1 MFYNGSMSEQMF
13 VGGASMSQQESM
25 NLVDFIKRFPN
36 EDACRQ
42 YLFEL
47 RWPDGFKCPRCGNG
61 QHYLLA
67 KYHLYQ
73 CTSCNYQASVT
84 AGTVMHKTRVSLL
97 KWFIALFLVATDKR
111 GCAALTVQRHIN
123 VNYKTAWL
131 MLHKARSAMG
141 KRDKN
146 YFLDGIIQLDEA
158 YFGGPKGKQ
167 GRGTEK
173 TVAFVAVSTVMS
185 DEQALIPLFAKI
197 KITEKLSIETATDFV
212 TEAIEPG
219 SRLVTDYFK
228 IYNSMVDKGFNHEQY
243 LSGTLECDEALD
255 WTHILISN
263 VKTFILGTYHGLA
276 EHHLQAYFDE
286 FCYRFNRRQSIGQ
299 LFPRLLNA
307 CASAS
312 AFTWAELTG

>member
-1 MFYNGSMSEQMF
+1 
-13 VGGASMSQQESM
+13 MSQQETL

-36 EDACRQ
+36 EDACRK

-47 RWPDGFKCPRCGNG
+47 RWPEGFKCPRCENS
-61 QHYLLA
+61 QYYHLA

-73 CTSCNYQASVT
+73 CTNCNYQASVT
-84 AGTVMHKTRVSLL
+84 AGTVMHKTKISLF

-111 GCAALTVQRHIN
+111 GCAALTIQRHIE

-141 KRDKN
+141 KRDSN
-146 YFLDGIIQLDEA
+146 YNLEGIVQLDEA
-158 YFGGPKGKQ
+158 YFGAPKGKQ

-173 TVAFVAVSTVMS
+173 TVSFVAVSTAVS
-185 DEQALIPLFAKI
+185 DKQAVIPLFAKI
-197 KITEKLSIETATDFV
+197 KITEKLSLETATDFV
-212 TEAIEPG
+212 TKSIEPG
-219 SRLVTDYFK
+219 SKLVTDCFR
-228 IYNSMVDKGFNHEQY
+228 IYSSMIDKGFSHEQY
-243 LSGTLECDEALD
+243 LSGTPECNKALD

-263 VKTFILGTYHGLA
+263 AKAFILGTYHGLA
-276 EHHLQAYFDE
+276 ERHLQAYFDE
-286 FCYRFNRRQSIGQ
+286 FCYRFNRRQSISQ

-307 CASAS
+307 CMSAP

>member
-1 MFYNGSMSEQMF
+1 
-13 VGGASMSQQESM
+13 MSQQESM
-25 NLVDFIKRFPN
+25 NLVNFIKKFPTEN
-36 EDACRQ
+36 ACRQ
-42 YLFEL
+42 YLFKL
-47 RWPDGFKCPRCGNG
+47 RWPNGFKCPRCGNS
-61 QHYLLA
+61 HYYSLA
-67 KYHLYQ
+67 KYHLFQ

-84 AGTVMHKTRVSLL
+84 AGTVLHKTRVSLL

-111 GCAALTVQRHIN
+111 GCAALTVQRHID

-173 TVAFVAVSTVMS
+173 TVAFVAVSTVIS
-185 DEQALIPLFAKI
+185 DKKALIPLFAKI
-197 KITEKLSIETATDFV
+197 RISDKLSTETATSFV
-212 TEAIEPG
+212 TDAINPG
-219 SRLVTDYFK
+219 SKIVTDYFG
-228 IYNSMVDKGFNHEQY
+228 IYNSMIDNGFNHDKY
-243 LSGTLECDEALD
+243 LSGTPECDEALD

-263 VKTFILGTYHGLA
+263 AKTFILGTYHGLA
-276 EHHLQAYFDE
+276 KRHLQAYFDE
-286 FCYRFNRRQSIGQ
+286 FCFRFNRRRSISQ

-307 CASAS
+307 CVSAS
-312 AFTWAELTG
+312 TITLAELTG